1 MALPQEFEVYG
12 AAPANNLARRST
24 KFMRIAIVAGAVVLS
39 MLAAVAFLAK
49 DTEEASRV
57 EDFAVTPEDKLK
69 NMVVNMAEH
78 ADTVSVPDMVA
89 KLAEWRNNPNTI
101 LDLPE
106 EARTQVQSIPEVL
119 PLALLMFAFSDA
131 GGHGFKHN
139 DAHSA
144 CG

>member
-12 AAPANNLARRST
+12 AAPATNTARRST

-57 EDFAVTPEDKLK
+57 EDIAITPEDKLK
-69 NMVVNMAEH
+69 GMVINMAEH
-78 ADTVSVPDMVA
+78 ADSVSVSDMIT

-106 EARTQVQSIPEVL
+106 EARTQVGL
-119 PLALLMFAFSDA
+119 
-131 GGHGFKHN
+131 
-139 DAHSA
+139 
-144 CG
+144 